1 MIFKPDIIHTVND
14 NLLKTEQEIPGY
26 QLAQFQLLINEL
38 FQCCQERMQFQS
50 EKFHLPDAEIRCLML
65 FGDDR
70 YLTPK
75 GISYKMNVVK
85 SRVTKIIEG
94 LVQKKLVQRVKDPE
108 DSRVTLLSL
117 TPEGQKKIN
126 IIKEFLKYIQL
137 ETMRQLTPEQRKM
150 MLSSLDLL
158 RSSMKAV
165 KELMV

>member
-1 MIFKPDIIHTVND
+1 MNEILMKAG
-14 NLLKTEQEIPGY
+14 QEISGY

-38 FQCCQERMQFQS
+38 FRCCQERMQFQS

-75 GISYKMNVVK
+75 GISNKMNVVK
-85 SRVTKIIEG
+85 SRVTKIVEG

-117 TPEGQKKIN
+117 TPEGQKKMN
-126 IIKEFLKYIQL
+126 TIKAFLDHIHL
-137 ETMRQLTPEQRKM
+137 EIMRQLTPEQRKT